1 MTAKW
6 PPDATAGQASKEG
19 RVASKVRVG
28 IVGAGGVGGLGRRY
42 NSHAGGYTRIDECE
56 LVAIA
61 DINEERLHQFG
72 DEWEIA
78 PEHRY
83 NTAVEMYEKAGL
95 DVVSVTTHNL
105 YHHQPVIEAAEAG
118 IKVIMVEKPIAISV
132 EWARKMVDAC
142 DAAGSRLITE
152 HTRRFLPHYQKMR
165 KIIDDGLIGDVRTI
179 ETSGARPL
187 LHNGTHSVDY
197 AFYWTDAEPRL
208 VCGFLSD
215 EPVADPGGGG
225 MVVCEGGVVVFVNCI
240 ATRRES
246 ESATTIAGTE
256 GRIQFTEQ
264 RGIWQ
269 YAPLVDS
276 PGEGYG
282 ATYQWEDI
290 PDMPKTLELD
300 DYFYGAALESVRCFI
315 EDRESV
321 GTGRDGLKAL
331 EVITAIHIS
340 HRTGAMVPLPLGEG
354 LDQVE
359 IRSTGV

>member
-1 MTAKW
+1 MT
-6 PPDATAGQASKEG
+6 
-19 RVASKVRVG
+19 SKVRVG
-28 IVGAGGVGGLGRRY
+28 IVGAGGIGGLGKRK
-42 NSHAGGYTRIDECE
+42 NSHAGGYSRIDECE
-56 LVAIA
+56 LVSIA

-72 DEWEIA
+72 NEWEI
-78 PEHRY
+78 PEEHRY
-83 NTAVEMYEKAGL
+83 KTASEMYSKANL

-142 DAAGSRLITE
+142 DNSGSRLITE
-152 HTRRFLPHYQKMR
+152 HTRRFLPHYQKIKKM
-165 KIIDDGLIGDVRTI
+165 ITDGLIGDVRTV

-187 LHNGTHSVDY
+187 LHNGTHTVDY
-197 AFYWTDAEPRL
+197 AFYWADAEPKL
-208 VCGFLSD
+208 VSGFLSD

-225 MVVCEGGVVVFVNCI
+225 MVICENDVVIFVNCI

-256 GRIQFTEQ
+256 GRIQFTEL

-269 YAPLVDS
+269 YAPLVES
-276 PGEGYG
+276 SGVSYG
-282 ATYQWEDI
+282 ATYEWEDI
-290 PDMPKTLELD
+290 PDMPVDLNLD
-300 DYFYGAALESVRCFI
+300 DYFYSACLESVRCFI

-321 GTGRDGLKAL
+321 GTGRDGFKAL
-331 EVITAIHIS
+331 EVITAMHIS
-340 HRTGAMVPLPLGEG
+340 HRTGTMVPLPLGEG

-359 IRSTGV
+359 IRSTGK

>member
-1 MTAKW
+1 M
-6 PPDATAGQASKEG
+6 AT
-19 RVASKVRVG
+19 KVRVG

-78 PEHRY
+78 PEHPY

-118 IKVIMVEKPIAISV
+118 IKVVMVEKPIAISV

-165 KIIDDGLIGDVRTI
+165 KIIDDGLIGEVRTI

-187 LHNGTHSVDY
+187 LHNGRTRSTTPSTGPTPSPN
-197 AFYWTDAEPRL
+197 W
-208 VCGFLSD
+208 S
-215 EPVADPGGGG
+215 AD
-225 MVVCEGGVVVFVNCI
+225 
-240 ATRRES
+240 S
-246 ESATTIAGTE
+246 SATS
-256 GRIQFTEQ
+256 R
-264 RGIWQ
+264 
-269 YAPLVDS
+269 S
-276 PGEGYG
+276 P
-282 ATYQWEDI
+282 I
-290 PDMPKTLELD
+290 P
-300 DYFYGAALESVRCFI
+300 AA
-315 EDRESV
+315 V
-321 GTGRDGLKAL
+321 GWSSARDA
-331 EVITAIHIS
+331 S
-340 HRTGAMVPLPLGEG
+340 
-354 LDQVE
+354 
-359 IRSTGV
+359 SYS